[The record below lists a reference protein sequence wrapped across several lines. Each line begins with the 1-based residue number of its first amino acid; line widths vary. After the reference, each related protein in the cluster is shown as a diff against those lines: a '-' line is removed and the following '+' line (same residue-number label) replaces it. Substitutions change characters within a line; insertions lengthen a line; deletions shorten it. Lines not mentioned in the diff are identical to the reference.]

1 MGDFSKKSKRRNN
14 VLYKLTKKGVV
25 FNEEEREIMIPY
37 GSASDV
43 IESVRRL
50 RRRYRFNVQFYIG

>member
-25 FNEEEREIMIPY
+25 FNEEEREIMMPY

-50 RRRYRFNVQFYIG
+50 RRRYRFNVQFYIS

>member
-1 MGDFSKKSKRRNN
+1 MSDFSKKSKRRNN

-25 FNEEEREIMIPY
+25 CNEEEREIMVPY

-50 RRRYRFNVQFYIG
+50 RRRYRFNVQFYIS

>member
-25 FNEEEREIMIPY
+25 FNEEEREIMMPY